1 MDINVIKQSMN
12 KLLDKDFITVLFNQ
26 RLAGFY
32 PDFQE
37 LVKVDF
43 HTNKK
48 HTGKNSMIVVVEY
61 VLTYLSKDGTSQQM
75 NLFASAH
82 SDGSRVRAFYGQN
95 YLYQHGFDQGE
106 FLVGRPLFYLEEQ
119 YAFFYQAV
127 LGRTLRKLI
136 KQDIELDFSKTLDLS
151 ARWIKKLH
159 TSPVDS
165 GHEFKKFHVREMSPK
180 PQRFIADLTA
190 SFPELG
196 QRLEGAF
203 GRLAELQEKNSHLYQ
218 AVLIHG
224 DYHPENIIFKSSELD
239 KIKVIDFTDLALGD
253 PMVDLGSFI
262 QQFDFMCFQILD
274 RKKINSLK
282 INFLEDYFLEKFE
295 NIDIQYINRINFF
308 QAWVVMRTILMLF
321 YAKSAKHPLNDLVG
335 EIEQYLR
342 LAEDNERKINLY

>member
-1 MDINVIKQSMN
+1 MDINIIKQNMD
-12 KLLDKDFITVLFNQ
+12 KLLDKDFIIALFNQ
-26 RLAGFY
+26 RLASFY
-32 PDFQE
+32 PNFQE
-37 LVKVDF
+37 LIKVDYY
-43 HTNKK
+43 TNKK
-48 HTGKNSMIVVVEY
+48 HAGKNSMIVVVEY
-61 VLTYLSKDGTSQQM
+61 VLTYLSKDGSNEKM

-136 KQDIELDFSKTLDLS
+136 KQESDLDFNKTLDLS

-159 TSPVDS
+159 SSPIDS
-165 GHEFKKFHVREMSPK
+165 GHEFKKLNVREMSPQ

-190 SFPELG
+190 SFPEFG
-196 QRLEGAF
+196 QRLDDAF

-262 QQFDFMCFQILD
+262 QQFDFMCFEILY
-274 RKKINSLK
+274 RKKINSFK
-282 INFLEDYFLEKFE
+282 INFLENYFLEKFE

-308 QAWVVMRTILMLF
+308 QAWVVMRTTILLF
-321 YAKSAKHPLNDLVG
+321 YAKSAKHPLGELIL
-335 EIEQYLR
+335 EIERYLS
-342 LAEDNERKINLY
+342 LAENSERKINLY